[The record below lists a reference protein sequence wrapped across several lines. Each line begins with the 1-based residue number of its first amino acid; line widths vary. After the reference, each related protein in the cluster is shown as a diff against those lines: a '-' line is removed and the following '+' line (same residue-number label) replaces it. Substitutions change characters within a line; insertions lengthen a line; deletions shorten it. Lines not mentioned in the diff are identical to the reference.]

1 MALRGA
7 SMLTCISAPCSGTV
21 DRLPTG
27 TFSGCWVHGEAFRV
41 GTAIPSPW
49 LGVRAFSSQCLL
61 SFYFNLNTQPLHH
74 QSCTPESGRGLR
86 RQPALPPRMGVTR
99 GISTTSS
106 LFREQSFL
114 CAAGET
120 GEQSWVQ
127 VLKSLRGEGLSG
139 ASGFGLSKPPQTGLH
154 MYQPELPAPTP
165 LPHQC
170 VKCNDLFKSKPIPP
184 TPIRGL
190 SKHCLPSASVQ
201 VAWITSS
208 T

>member
-86 RQPALPPRMGVTR
+86 RQPALPPHMGVTR
-99 GISTTSS
+99 GISATSS

-120 GEQSWVQ
+120 GEQSWV
-127 VLKSLRGEGLSG
+127 LKSPRGEGLSG

-190 SKHCLPSASVQ
+190 SKHCLPCGNESD
-201 VAWITSS
+201 
-208 T
+208 